1 MYDETPVACSVR
13 SREAR
18 HHVRAGGATA
28 VGAASGRFHAR
39 AGWPA
44 APGRP
49 ANPVSASDRWLRRL
63 GDDIL
68 TEVARE
74 HGTGPQ

>member
-1 MYDETPVACSVR
+1 MTKHPLRAAYGRGT
-13 SREAR
+13 R
-18 HHVRAGGATA
+18 HHGRADGATA

-39 AGWPA
+39 AEWPA

-63 GDDIL
+63 GDDVL